1 MTTYRYVGGGDYAPG
16 VPARDLTTEE
26 WAALSDEARAVAEA
40 LYQKSEVSSQTS
52 EAEAE
57 GEEQA
62 GGGDGREDAGAVD
75 DDPAGAADGGTGHR
89 GVRGRRRGEAE
100 GTT

>member
-1 MTTYRYVGGGDYAPG
+1 MTTYRYVGDGDYAPG
-16 VPARDLTTEE
+16 VPARDMTVEEWEACPVELRE
-26 WAALSDEARAVAEA
+26 WAADLG
-40 LYQKSEVSSQTS
+40 LYEVQ
-52 EAEAE
+52 
-57 GEEQA
+57 
-62 GGGDGREDAGAVD
+62 DGREDAGAVD